1 METQRERR
9 RRQELRRPE
18 RRDHLP
24 CDQTGCR
31 HGPRTTAEREIGCDQ
46 GGAIYQLRFT
56 VRAEIMAGSDNLR
69 IYHERRSS
77 EPEEAP
83 GVQLDDGGDEYG
95 ELLSLPRRTRT
106 TAWEAPIYEPGEVET
121 LKAEHG
127 PGSDS
132 T

>member
-1 METQRERR
+1 METQRDNR
-9 RRQELRRPE
+9 RRQELRQPE

-31 HGPRTTAEREIGCDQ
+31 HGLRTTAER
-46 GGAIYQLRFT
+46 
-56 VRAEIMAGSDNLR
+56 EIMAGSDNLR

-77 EPEEAP
+77 KPEEAP
-83 GVQLDDGGDEYG
+83 RVQLDDDGDEYG
-95 ELLSLPRRTRT
+95 ELMSLPRRTRT
-106 TAWEAPIYEPGEVET
+106 TAWEAPIYELGEVET